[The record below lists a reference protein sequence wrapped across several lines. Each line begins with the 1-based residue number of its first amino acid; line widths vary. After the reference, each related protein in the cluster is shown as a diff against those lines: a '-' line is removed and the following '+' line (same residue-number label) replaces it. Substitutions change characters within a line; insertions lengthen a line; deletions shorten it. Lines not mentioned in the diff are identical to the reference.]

1 MERRKRP
8 DDQYVCACHR
18 LEGISFFGTFFNSE
32 EVRPFNVLHED
43 NISAGMRNR
52 FTLPVRDNGHITIG
66 MEYFNED
73 YAFSTYETLEGGQ
86 TGSQITDEAESRNYL
101 NAFLQTEWSF
111 SAKWYLFAGLNTA
124 FTNLSNEGI

>member
-1 MERRKRP
+1 M
-8 DDQYVCACHR
+8 
-18 LEGISFFGTFFNSE
+18 
-32 EVRPFNVLHED
+32 LHED
-43 NISAGMRNR
+43 NISAGMRHR

-111 SAKWYLFAGLNTA
+111 SAKWYLFAGV
-124 FTNLSNEGI
+124 NLSLIHI